1 MGFRAKNLVKKIETD
16 QAPKAIGPYSQAV
29 QAGGFL
35 FLAGQIPINP
45 ATGKVDETTIEGQTR
60 QVLLNIEAILKEA
73 GLTFSHVVRSEV
85 FLKDLS
91 HFSSMNEIYAQFFT
105 APVKPARHTVQ
116 VARLPLDA
124 LVEITCTA
132 ALH

>member
-1 MGFRAKNLVKKIETD
+1 MKKIETD
-16 QAPKAIGPYSQAV
+16 QAPEALGPYSQAV

-45 ATGKVDETTIEGQTR
+45 VTKKVDETTIEGQTR
-60 QVLLNIEAILKEA
+60 QVLLNIEAILKAA
-73 GLTFSHVVRSEV
+73 GLNLKHVVRSEV

-91 HFSSMNEIYAQFFT
+91 HFSAMNEVYATFFT
-105 APVKPARHTVQ
+105 GPIKPARHTIQ
-116 VARLPLDA
+116 VAKLPMDA

-132 ALH
+132 SI